1 MEDAVRA
8 LLSSRGVRLET
19 TAEQVEIPEFV
30 LLGIAEKTPEIGGL
44 LSETN
49 VHVWHIESGMMPL
62 SRADFER
69 WCVDAPIGKNWILSE
84 RELPDGCQDDTPHG
98 VELVIWGP
106 EVLSRWIG
114 DAVISGELVARA
126 PTIEPEEK
134 AEPSSDIVGG
144 HDEYSLVMPAIV
156 SLDSWLIQSGR
167 EGSMTSPVLLKV
179 ALWKISG
186 FLIGPDGEELNS
198 DWEVIEDPWA
208 SSLSINE
215 VPLGDNNIRIRTI
228 DPPISMWRDESSLM
242 GELPSILDR
251 KIQGDDESKDGP
263 VRSIMLQWWRTD
275 IDSLKKSR
283 VFIGMPGWIVESPG
297 RERVVLHGG
306 NGRTYPFN

>member
-19 TAEQVEIPEFV
+19 PAEWIEIPEFI
-30 LLGIAEKTPEIGGL
+30 LLGIAEKTSEIGGGI
-44 LSETN
+44 SETN

-69 WCVDAPIGKNWILSE
+69 WCVDAPIGNNWILSE
-84 RELPDGCQDDTPHG
+84 RELPDGCQDNAPHG

-126 PTIEPEEK
+126 PTIVSEEK
-134 AEPSSDIVGG
+134 TEHSSGREEEHDG
-144 HDEYSLVMPAIV
+144 HTLVVPAIV
-156 SLDSWLIQSGR
+156 TLDSWLIQTGR
-167 EGSMTSPVLLKV
+167 EGSVTSPVLLKA

-198 DWEVIEDPWA
+198 NWEVIEDPWA
-208 SSLSINE
+208 SSVSINE
-215 VPLGDNNIRIRTI
+215 VPLGDSHIRIRTV
-228 DPPISMWRDESSLM
+228 DPPSSMWREESSLLE
-242 GELPSILDR
+242 ELPSILDR
-251 KIQGDDESKDGP
+251 KIQGGEESKDGP
-263 VRSIMLQWWRTD
+263 IRSIMLQWWRAD
-275 IDSLKKSR
+275 ISSLKKSR
-283 VFIGMPGWIVESPG
+283 VFIGIPGWIVESPG
-297 RERVVLHGG
+297 RERVLLHSG
-306 NGRTYPFN
+306 NGRTYPFS